1 MSPQSRRA
9 ESPGG
14 SDRSGSAGRL
24 VRGAVPQPANALFAE
39 MLRAAREL
47 LAVRSPLDAELM
59 VSELLGTWWRQQ
71 PGPNGRPPAVRRAD
85 VEELVGE
92 GLVEYAAGQG
102 SPAALALLSGVACL
116 GTARQAVKAERAAL
130 DLMDRGVARPRWA
143 EHAGAVAAGDCYVNT
158 DAYGDRDEVIC
169 VFSYAGQEEHALVVV
184 VDYNAGGMVKDGWV
198 TSQVGKLLSYCRDLA
213 KPDRPKAT
221 FRQVDSPNVR
231 RLLQSALTITETIA
245 DPPVSKSFPAYHAF
259 IRARIRTLPPAL
271 PRGRA
276 LVPAAV
282 SAGAGTAEPGTAE
295 PGTAEPGTA
304 EPGTAEPGTAEPGT
318 AEPGTAEPGTAEP
331 GKARPGTASPGHRG
345 SGYQGPGLGSATR
358 AAAAN
363 MPGLIGPGA
372 SRRTAW
378 RRDRRAM
385 LVAEFLASD
394 EAEDLSD
401 RRAASRC
408 ADHIVD
414 YGCEQDFGRPLRVSP
429 AKAETFLLDWLPRK
443 VMLSPA
449 EQHAMPHVLI
459 AWARWAGAKSGLDI
473 AAISK
478 TLDAVFDAISTF
490 TSVYRDPASFGI
502 EPGLVGRLLPD
513 RDLEALP
520 RRAFAFGV
528 LEGTFRGTDLSTLDP
543 ASPPDRRLLLAADHD
558 DPLNG
563 QASPEHLDQHAALA
577 ERLWHGDPP
586 ELWDAAQRLL
596 DLGMRRHEVVHALIQ
611 AIASAGQDDRAIRL
625 ALASLP
631 RDPPG

>member
-1 MSPQSRRA
+1 MSPQSRLS
-9 ESPGG
+9 EPPDG
-14 SDRSGSAGRL
+14 SDRPGSAGRL
-24 VRGAVPQPANALFAE
+24 VRGIVPQPATALFAE

-59 VSELLGTWWRQQ
+59 VSELLGTWWRQRS
-71 PGPNGRPPAVRRAD
+71 GTNGRPPAVRRAD

-92 GLVEYAAGQG
+92 GLVEYAAKQG

-130 DLMDRGVARPRWA
+130 DLMDRGVARPGWA

-184 VDYNAGGMVKDGWV
+184 VDYNAGGMIKDGWV
-198 TSQVGKLLSYCRDLA
+198 TSQVDKLLTYCRHLGQ
-213 KPDRPKAT
+213 PDRPKAT
-221 FRQVDSPNVR
+221 FRQVDPPDVR
-231 RLLQSALTITETIA
+231 RLLQSALTVTETIA

-259 IRARIRTLPPAL
+259 IRARIRTLPPA
-271 PRGRA
+271 PRRA
-276 LVPAAV
+276 RSLVPAAV
-282 SAGAGTAEPGTAE
+282 SAASAGHEAD
-295 PGTAEPGTA
+295 
-304 EPGTAEPGTAEPGT
+304 
-318 AEPGTAEPGTAEP
+318 
-331 GKARPGTASPGHRG
+331 GTASMRHRG
-345 SGYQGPGLGSATR
+345 GAHPGPGPGSATR
-358 AAAAN
+358 AAAST
-363 MPGLIGPGA
+363 PGLIGPGA
-372 SRRTAW
+372 SRRKAW
-378 RRDRRAM
+378 RGDHRAM

-401 RRAASRC
+401 IRAASRC
-408 ADHIVD
+408 ADYI
-414 YGCEQDFGRPLRVSP
+414 QDFGRPLRVSP

-443 VMLSPA
+443 VMLAPA

-473 AAISK
+473 AAITK

-528 LEGTFRGTDLSTLDP
+528 LEGTFRGTDLSSLDP
-543 ASPPDRRLLLAADHD
+543 ASPLDRRLLLAADHD
-558 DPLNG
+558 APAGG
-563 QASPEHLDQHAALA
+563 QASDEHLDQHAALT
-577 ERLWHGDPP
+577 ERLWRGDPP

-596 DLGMRRHEVVHALIQ
+596 DRGMPRHDVVHALIH
-611 AIASAGQDDRAIRL
+611 AIESAGRDDRAIRL

-631 RDPPG
+631 ADPPA